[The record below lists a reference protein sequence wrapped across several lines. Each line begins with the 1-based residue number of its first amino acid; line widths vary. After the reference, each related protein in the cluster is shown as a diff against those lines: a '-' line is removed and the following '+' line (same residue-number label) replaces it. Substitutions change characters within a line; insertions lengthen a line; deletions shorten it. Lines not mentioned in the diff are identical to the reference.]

1 MMMVVT
7 QLKSLVRRC
16 HPAIPFSETT
26 HVYGHT
32 SAGEDFQS
40 FYCKILSYIVIHNKN
55 CYYPSL
61 KYIMN

>member
-26 HVYGHT
+26 HVLVTHQPEKTFKASIARYYH
-32 SAGEDFQS
+32 
-40 FYCKILSYIVIHNKN
+40 ILSFTTKTVITHR
-55 CYYPSL
+55 
-61 KYIMN
+61 